1 MNRDL
6 IIGAFVALV
15 LHAGLALSGEFFQSP
30 PAPAPVD
37 TTIPII
43 ELAPLPPDEPETVE
57 LSTASGEPGGDLSDL
72 VPPMQA
78 DNPAPTAS
86 SFVQRIQPPPP
97 PGIARST
104 GAIVIPSR
112 PGAGIGTGT
121 GLQNLFDL
129 ASLDQPP
136 APRTPI
142 RPIYPTDMSRSGIN
156 GEVVIGFMVDSE
168 GNVRNAYVIRSSRHP
183 HALQAR
189 PQKRRRRQHPQRQRP
204 HRFQHHRQ
212 LIHGR
217 KKHKEFNLS
226 S

>member
-168 GNVRNAYVIRSSRHP
+168 GNVRNAYVIRSSRREFESE
-183 HALQAR
+183 ALRAVTR
-189 PQKRRRRQHPQRQRP
+189 T
-204 HRFQHHRQ
+204 RFKP
-212 LIHGR
+212 GR
-217 KKHKEFNLS
+217 KNGADVNTRNVSVPIVFNITGN
-226 S
+226 